1 MLAYKVV
8 CFGHTR
14 IYNRRICYTT
24 LADGLKPLSMILT
37 FCISEAVY
45 INLIFGTLI
54 SSYTEK
60 PLQYLQCL
68 LVAYDKQSSSQFY

>member
-1 MLAYKVV
+1 MLAYKVI
-8 CFGHTR
+8 CLGHTR
-14 IYNRRICYTT
+14 IYNKHTCYTM
-24 LADGLKPLSMILT
+24 LAGGLKPLTMILT

-68 LVAYDKQSSSQFY
+68 FVAYDKQSSSQFY